1 MLFLIETSVIFVI
14 LEFEDVAR
22 EQDGNRIFKK
32 FSKYMITFFWYIF
45 LKQAEAVISL
55 TVVVF
60 LHRKLTD
67 YTVPSTLPSQSLNKW
82 KC

>member
-22 EQDGNRIFKK
+22 EQDGKRIFKK

-45 LKQAEAVISL
+45 LKQAEAVSHLTHVSGISPQ
-55 TVVVF
+55 
-60 LHRKLTD
+60 KTD
-67 YTVPSTLPSQSLNKW
+67 WLYCALYPSFTEFE
-82 KC
+82 